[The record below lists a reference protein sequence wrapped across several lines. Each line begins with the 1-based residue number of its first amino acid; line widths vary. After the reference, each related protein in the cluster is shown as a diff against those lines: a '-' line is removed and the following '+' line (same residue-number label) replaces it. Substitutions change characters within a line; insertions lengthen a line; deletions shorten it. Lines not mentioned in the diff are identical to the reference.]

1 MANFLDKIATKI
13 GLQQQKQKFD
23 LSCQNLTTMDFY
35 SMKPVYVKEMI
46 PNEKLVVD
54 MSVFTRL
61 SPLVNPMLA
70 NVKLISRAFFV
81 PFRTVFEAWNAYIT
95 QATAMTA
102 HSGTGSSSSS
112 KKYYPTKVPTFKAND
127 LLAVLMNYSTPINV
141 NDTTF
146 KPLGEYDFVN
156 FNTTPNTKNYY
167 RKFTTE
173 GKRIYDILL
182 NLGYSFNFIKN
193 NDYYSEDIEFSSLPL
208 LAYAKIWCD
217 WFKNTQYENED
228 IDFIE
233 GLFKRKP
240 VNAEVGNPSS
250 GSIGQG
256 GFSLSFT
263 ELKKI
268 LEGINKIYYRNDY
281 FASAF
286 DNPMG
291 PNTKLPNTIK
301 SGVIDGNSEFGQ
313 VFLDGSKNTPVLNTQ
328 SGPITHSGLSYLEA
342 ITDYVKRLQMAGIRT
357 LDRYF
362 AEFGIHLDSAKLDR
376 SNYLGKFETVINI
389 SDVMQT
395 SSDTDI
401 QPLGSYA
408 GKGIG
413 YENGKFT
420 FETDEFGMF
429 IITSVVEPRTSV
441 VQGFDRQVL
450 HINRDE
456 FFTPEYDCLGYQ
468 AIAQGEL
475 FSDYRGYSV
484 QGTSEDNNVG
494 FGAFKTNHGYDPRGV
509 FGYTSRYAEYKCGK
523 DKMTGDFR
531 LPTRNGNMETWHMN
545 RLLANGN
552 DVTSSDLSKYVH
564 SMDYITPDGSLY
576 NRVFADREQIFDHF
590 IVIFNFDVTSFANMK
605 SMLNGYE
612 FHGDGRDVAIQVG
625 GTRLDS

>member
-13 GLQQQKQKFD
+13 GLQQQKEKFD

-35 SMKPVYVKEMI
+35 SMKPVYIKEMI

-70 NVKLISRAFFV
+70 NVKLINRAFFV

-102 HSGTGSSSSS
+102 HQGTGSSSAS

-127 LLAVLMNYSTPINV
+127 MLSVLVGKSTAVEVDAATL
-141 NDTTF
+141 
-146 KPLGEYDFVN
+146 KPKGEYDFVD
-156 FNTTPNTKNYY
+156 FRISPSTKKYY

-193 NDYYSEDIEFSSLPL
+193 SDYYSEDMEFSALPL

-228 IDFIE
+228 IDFVE

-240 VNAEVGNPSS
+240 INSEVGNPSS

-256 GFSLSFT
+256 GFSLTFT
-263 ELKKI
+263 ELNKV
-268 LEGINKIYYRNDY
+268 LVGINKIYYRNDY

-286 DNPMG
+286 DNPTG
-291 PNTKLPNTIK
+291 PNSKLPNTIK
-301 SGVIDGNSEFGQ
+301 SGVVDGNVEFGQ
-313 VFLDGSKNTPVLNTQ
+313 VMLDGSPNNPILTTQ
-328 SGPITHSGLSYLEA
+328 SGPITHNSLTYLEA

-362 AEFGIHLDSAKLDR
+362 AEFGIKLDSAKLDR
-376 SNYLGKFETVINI
+376 SNYLGKFETVVNI

-441 VQGFDRQVL
+441 VQGFDRHVL

-456 FFTPEYDCLGYQ
+456 FFTPEYDSLGYQ

-475 FSDYRGYSV
+475 FSDYRGYTVS
-484 QGTSEDNNVG
+484 GDASDNSDG
-494 FGAFKTNHGYDPRGV
+494 FASFKTSHGYNPRGV

-545 RLLANGN
+545 RLLPNGN

-564 SMDYITPDGSLY
+564 SMDYITPEGSLY
-576 NRVFADREQIFDHF
+576 NRVFADREQTFDHF
-590 IVIFNFDVTSFANMK
+590 IVVFNFGVTSFANMK